1 MMEVVVMTGAVRHAK
16 LQSNCHQQQTNTQL
30 FTGRIPFLSFSQ
42 QRQNTEGK
50 MTMTEYLYNYKTN
63 ISNSKIV
70 T

>member
-1 MMEVVVMTGAVRHAK
+1 MEVVVMTGAVRHAK
-16 LQSNCHQQQTNTQL
+16 LQSKCHQQQTNAQL